1 MIYSALVQCLLKTV
15 PMLISANHKF
25 LQKFNQD
32 VSNHLS
38 YFFFRKKVP
47 ISSAPSKAM
56 AAGSCFQTPAEFASK
71 TGTNS
76 DENNAKTAN
85 SKKDKYVSKISV
97 KQFEQ
102 QPLSTVNL

>member
-1 MIYSALVQCLLKTV
+1 
-15 PMLISANHKF
+15 
-25 LQKFNQD
+25 
-32 VSNHLS
+32 
-38 YFFFRKKVP
+38 
-47 ISSAPSKAM
+47 M